1 MKPAVPV
8 MRTRFIRSK
17 GKLRASVSEH
27 YGPARGA
34 DPHFALAYTMGSSFA
49 RQIADKAKYR
59 PGIAGG
65 HLVQLSVCWHF
76 GRVYRLTICQARG
89 VRPNRG
95 NNLID
100 SLEFSRVIELKARQI
115 LSKISD
121 VLKVTL
127 D

>member
-1 MKPAVPV
+1 M
-8 MRTRFIRSK
+8 
-17 GKLRASVSEH
+17 
-27 YGPARGA
+27 
-34 DPHFALAYTMGSSFA
+34 
-49 RQIADKAKYR
+49 ADKAKYR
-59 PGIAGG
+59 PGIAVG
-65 HLVQLSVCWHF
+65 HLIQQSVCWNF

-121 VLKVTL
+121 LLKVTL